1 MYHKQNSKRIYT
13 LRMKQSAIYTFLFFV
28 ILTCVGFSACNE
40 KRGELK
46 PIKYIGSYK
55 RDFGDLNDLHLAAA
69 KKIGI
74 EPASTRD
81 AALDKLSDLDLIES
95 NEWYDVQKLT
105 HSVPYLVSEAA
116 TLLEDIG
123 RGFQDSLQSLNAP
136 IYKVIVTSVLRTERD
151 VKKLKRRNSN
161 ASSNSAHRF
170 ATTFDISWARYAKVD
185 PEDELSLTDDQLKKV
200 LASVLRAVKKDK
212 RCYIMHERRQGCFH
226 ITAR

>member
-1 MYHKQNSKRIYT
+1 MSFKYNETYYT
-13 LRMKQSAIYTFLFFV
+13 ERMKKSAIYTLLFFV
-28 ILTCVGFSACNE
+28 MLTSVAFSACNE
-40 KRGELK
+40 NRGALK

-55 RDFGDLNDLHLAAA
+55 RDFGDLNALHLAAA

-81 AALDKLSDLDLIES
+81 TAEDMFSDLDLIES

-105 HSVPYLVSEAA
+105 HSVPYLISEAA

-151 VKKLKRRNSN
+151 VKKLKKLNSN
-161 ASSNSAHRF
+161 ASSNAAHCF
-170 ATTFDISWARYAKVD
+170 ATTFDVSWARYAKVD
-185 PEDELSLTDDQLKKV
+185 PEDELSLTNDQLKKV
-200 LASVLRAVKKDK
+200 LASVLRAVKKEK
-212 RCYIMHERRQGCFH
+212 RCYIKHERRQGCFH

>member
-1 MYHKQNSKRIYT
+1 MPFKDNKMYYT
-13 LRMKQSAIYTFLFFV
+13 KRMKKSVIYTFLFFMM
-28 ILTCVGFSACNE
+28 LTSVAFYACAE
-40 KRGELK
+40 KRDELK

-55 RDFGDLNDLHLAAA
+55 RDFGDFNSLHLLAA

-74 EPASTRD
+74 KPTSTRD
-81 AALDKLSDLDLIES
+81 AAEDILSDLDLIES

-105 HSVPYLVSEAA
+105 HSVPYLVPEAA

-151 VKKLKRRNSN
+151 VKKLKKRNSN

-170 ATTFDISWARYAKVD
+170 ATTFDVSWSRYAKVD

-200 LASVLRAVKKDK
+200 LASVLRAVKKEK
-212 RCYIMHERRQGCFH
+212 RCYIKHERRQGCFH